1 MRGNKHGF
9 LWDTDVYFD
18 NSNYRLS
25 IVLRG
30 PAHPCR
36 LTACNVERT
45 ELKRFYHSCSWA
57 PLCCGCWWAVCQSA
71 GLEIAYL
78 CHLLPPTNL
87 PGGFSP
93 LLPSHGPGGQGPQL
107 HWAGWPPCPLQP
119 PSAPYTVPQALAY
132 LCGSSDQEDSQGCSV
147 DCLLTEVPLPHKPPP
162 TPHPPPW
169 ASVLE
174 PAGDLHLPVVTPRC
188 PLTWGLTLAQHQGTC
203 LAPQC

>member
-1 MRGNKHGF
+1 MRGSKHGF

-36 LTACNVERT
+36 LTAYNVERT
-45 ELKRFYHSCSWA
+45 ELKSDFTTVA
-57 PLCCGCWWAVCQSA
+57 PGLLCVVGA
-71 GLEIAYL
+71 
-78 CHLLPPTNL
+78 
-87 PGGFSP
+87 
-93 LLPSHGPGGQGPQL
+93 GGQCASLLASRSPTCATCLPQPTSCLVGLGPCFPHVAL
-107 HWAGWPPCPLQP
+107 EGRGPSCTGLSGHPAPCSPHPRHTQHSP
-119 PSAPYTVPQALAY
+119 GPY

-147 DCLLTEVPLPHKPPP
+147 DCLLTEVLLPTSPLP

-174 PAGDLHLPVVTPRC
+174 PAG
-188 PLTWGLTLAQHQGTC
+188 
-203 LAPQC
+203 